1 MREIKFRLFS
11 KNKGKMIS
19 WEDLKSKKNV
29 SLAVLEDNDDNEKF
43 SSWMQYTGLKDVN
56 GVEIYEGDIV
66 RVTVPDSHYVMQGN
80 GYSDI
85 GAEKGFTSEAPIRF
99 LHSCWFLDKGEGK
112 GVPLEFDDEAIIEV
126 VGNIYE
132 NK

>member
-43 SSWMQYTGLKDVN
+43 SSWMQYTGLKDKN
-56 GVEIYEGDIV
+56 GVEIYEGDI
-66 RVTVPDSHYVMQGN
+66 
-80 GYSDI
+80 
-85 GAEKGFTSEAPIRF
+85 
-99 LHSCWFLDKGEGK
+99 
-112 GVPLEFDDEAIIEV
+112 LEFRFKNKVSKIGTV
-126 VGNIYE
+126 VHNELFGSWDIDCEDFIAYKSLGRYVGVSKVIGNIYE